1 MAVAAGSLPVAATVV
16 GSVAA
21 AGSAAVSRGE
31 GRQVETLAVPAWP
44 AISEVAMAGGTAAI
58 AVIGEAA
65 GLGGAPAFT
74 SATHTTTTIM
84 TTIMVTATGGTDA
97 ASAATEL

>member
-1 MAVAAGSLPVAATVV
+1 
-16 GSVAA
+16 
-21 AGSAAVSRGE
+21 
-31 GRQVETLAVPAWP
+31 VETLAVPAWP
-44 AISEVAMAGGTAAI
+44 VISEAVMADGTVVI

-97 ASAATEL
+97 VSAATKP